1 MYESFFILREMR
13 QEESFSFG
21 ELVTQCCW
29 LGGLVEIR
37 IHRKFRGFPAC
48 SQPLSNVNWFVNNVW
63 IVNVMVMASEGIG
76 PF

>member
-1 MYESFFILREMR
+1 MR
-13 QEESFSFG
+13 AFLFCVKCDRKKSFSLEDRSRNAVG
-21 ELVTQCCW
+21 CW
-29 LGGLVEIR
+29 GPVEIR

-63 IVNVMVMASEGIG
+63 IANVMVMASEGIG